1 MKKIDIQ
8 VNGGSG
14 LLFNDITNL
23 NQFLKIELNH
33 LKYGQC
39 FIIPTFITD
48 SFEKMQKFVDILLER
63 ISFNDED
70 YKINDKTII
79 LPKLWG
85 IHIEGPFITNK
96 GTHPEKY
103 LKDFNEENVNQIIEI
118 LKPLGNLPI
127 IMTIAPELILKD
139 VDNRIELIK
148 KLKKELNIT
157 ISAGH
162 TKITK
167 EDFAKIQNLLKDNKY
182 QMLTHFHNAMLEG
195 HFKGDIEGIPSY
207 LIDNNYQGYFGF
219 ITDGQHTASGE
230 LLPTLLN

>member
-48 SFEKMQKFVDILLER
+48 SFEKMQKFIDILLER
-63 ISFNDED
+63 MSFNDKE

-103 LKDFNEENVNQIIEI
+103 LKDFNEENVNDIIKI

-139 VDNRIELIK
+139 ADKNAKFGILFYDKTEHWKEISDELKPQSIHLFDKTVNK
-148 KLKKELNIT
+148 KLIENIKNENYEIYVYTVNSLELANEFYSIGVDGIFT
-157 ISAGH
+157 DKPDIFIKN
-162 TKITK
+162 KI
-167 EDFAKIQNLLKDNKY
+167 
-182 QMLTHFHNAMLEG
+182 
-195 HFKGDIEGIPSY
+195 KG
-207 LIDNNYQGYFGF
+207 
-219 ITDGQHTASGE
+219 
-230 LLPTLLN
+230 